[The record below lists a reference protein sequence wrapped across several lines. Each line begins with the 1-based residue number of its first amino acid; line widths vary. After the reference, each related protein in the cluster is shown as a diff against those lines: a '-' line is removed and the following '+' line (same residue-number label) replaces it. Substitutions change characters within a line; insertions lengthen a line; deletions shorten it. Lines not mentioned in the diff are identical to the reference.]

1 VIAVAASKGVPKVAK
16 VPSIASRTRQKVHAG
31 AFVHDE
37 AFNEEQHDLG
47 PWMETPRSSRVDAFR
62 YDYLNRAL
70 QVTWRNNNN
79 HGYIYLEVPYE
90 RYKSM
95 ARAASKGRYVNSALN
110 GFEYR
115 LMTPDE
121 VQAQSNAERQGLSS
135 RVLS

>member
-1 VIAVAASKGVPKVAK
+1 MAAKKAKPKIAK
-16 VPSIASRTRQKVHAG
+16 VPSTSARTRQKVHAG

-37 AFNEEQHDLG
+37 AFDIEQHDLG
-47 PWMETPRSSRVDAFR
+47 PWIETPRSSRVDAFR

-70 QVTWRNNNN
+70 QVTWRNNSN

-95 ARAASKGRYVNSALN
+95 ARAASKGRYVNNALN

-121 VQAQSNAERQGLSS
+121 LQAPSNSQRSALTS
-135 RVLS
+135 RVLT